1 MASIRDLKRQI
12 TSVKNQSRVF
22 SALQTVS
29 AVKFRN
35 AESRVKKARPYA
47 DNMEEMMRDVASDS
61 SSKLEMMSGRD
72 EVKRVAIATLTS
84 DRGLAGSFNS
94 QVLRRTVR
102 LREEKGRDALQVASG
117 RKSVAFFKFRG
128 VEVSAEF
135 TGHTDKPKYE
145 DAREI
150 GRKLTALFEDGEADE
165 VYLVYNRFESALTQR
180 PVVKKLLPIADAGDE
195 DGENNADGNDRDQ
208 GDRDKSDPDQGSR
221 FDDSNIPFEFINSAE
236 EILGQLIPKYVET
249 MVWQALLEGSTG
261 EHGARMTAM
270 QSASDNAN
278 ELADKLTLQMNK
290 ARQAQITQ
298 ELLEIVGGA
307 EALASS

>member
-12 TSVKNQSRVF
+12 TSVRNQSRVF

-29 AVKFRN
+29 AVKFRK

-61 SSKLEMMSGRD
+61 SSKLPMMVGRG
-72 EVKRVAIATLTS
+72 EVKRVAIASLTS
-84 DRGLAGSFNS
+84 DRGLCGGFNA
-94 QVLRRTVR
+94 QVLRRTMR
-102 LREEKGRDALQVASG
+102 LREEKGRDSLQVASG
-117 RKSVAFFKFRG
+117 RKSVSFFKFRG
-128 VEVSAEF
+128 VDVSAEF
-135 TGHTDKPKYE
+135 TGHTDSPNYE

-150 GRKLTALFEDGEADE
+150 GRKLTALFEDGDADE
-165 VYLVYNRFESALTQR
+165 VYLVYNRFQSALTQK
-180 PVVKKLLPIADAGDE
+180 PVVKRLLPIAADGTEEERENGDE
-195 DGENNADGNDRDQ
+195 RNSDDGY
-208 GDRDKSDPDQGSR
+208 GS
-221 FDDSNIPFEFINSAE
+221 NVPFEFVNSAE
-236 EILGQLIPKYVET
+236 EILGRLIPKYVET

-278 ELADKLTLQMNK
+278 ELADNLTLQMNK

-307 EALASS
+307 EALASN

>member
-12 TSVKNQSRVF
+12 TSVRNQSRVF

-29 AVKFRN
+29 AVKFRK

-61 SSKLEMMSGRD
+61 SSKLPMMVGRG
-72 EVKRVAIATLTS
+72 EVKRVAIASLTS
-84 DRGLAGSFNS
+84 DRGLCGGFNA
-94 QVLRRTVR
+94 QVLRRTMR
-102 LREEKGRDALQVASG
+102 LREEKGRDSLQVASG
-117 RKSVAFFKFRG
+117 RKSVSFFKFRG
-128 VEVSAEF
+128 VDVSAEF
-135 TGHTDKPKYE
+135 TGHTDSPNYE

-150 GRKLTALFEDGEADE
+150 GRKLTALFEDGDADE
-165 VYLVYNRFESALTQR
+165 VYLVYNRFQSALTQK
-180 PVVKKLLPIADAGDE
+180 PVVKRLLPIA
-195 DGENNADGNDRDQ
+195 ADGTEEERENGEERN
-208 GDRDKSDPDQGSR
+208 SDDGYGS
-221 FDDSNIPFEFINSAE
+221 NVPFEFVNSAE
-236 EILGQLIPKYVET
+236 EILGRLIPKYVET

-278 ELADKLTLQMNK
+278 ELADNLTLQMNK

-307 EALASS
+307 EALASN